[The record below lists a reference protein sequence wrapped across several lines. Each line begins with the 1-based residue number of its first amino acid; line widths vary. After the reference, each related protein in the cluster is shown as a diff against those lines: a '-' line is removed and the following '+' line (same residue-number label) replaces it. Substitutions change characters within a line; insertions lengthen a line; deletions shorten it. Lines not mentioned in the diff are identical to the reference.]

1 MITAVQIG
9 LLSSQGLQGQH
20 FRGSRWVGPPAQTVL
35 DTEIST
41 AQLFRRWQASPPDVF
56 SVRWSGTL
64 IVDRPGIYTFTT
76 VSDGVSRLSIDGQ
89 LVADNPGQRFEKLL
103 VVGRRHRLDSGLH
116 SVVLEYAH
124 DGGPYTLEWWWAR
137 DGGASK
143 PVPRRAL
150 SHGSRGRVAIFTR
163 WFDTLWWVV
172 SGACLLLGA
181 ASAMQRVML
190 LKAVREW
197 WRRPV
202 WLVLRVTVLVA
213 VLVSAGW
220 LYLSGAGEHSRVMNI
235 SSATGDQNA
244 YLLDAMQVY
253 ANRAGQDPSMLIGQ
267 RMRMPIYAA
276 YLSLFYTPRLS
287 GLEFLEVSKI
297 WNIRLSLLLVALL
310 GLVFAWHLPWIV
322 SVNLSLIVA
331 FGYFVFKAGYTQPAL
346 LFYSLFFGMFLTS
359 CHLFRVQGAATSVAL
374 GALAG
379 TLAGLAYLTK
389 ALVPPFVA
397 IFLAVYAVREV
408 VQWRRSR
415 RDPTKGPEAIKRFAW
430 RMVAGGAMGVCF
442 LAVVYPYVANSQR
455 VFGQYLFNQN
465 TTFYIW
471 YDSGAEARAVM
482 LPHTDDEGRVSM
494 PAEQLPSLG
503 EYWRTHTFGQM
514 FDRVREGIQN
524 MSVGPYSLPAT
535 YPLLAL
541 CIVLYSAFALVVIA
555 SNWSAFL
562 RLIREHGALSL
573 FLLLYAAVYLSGSAF
588 FVPTSSTGGLRFLL
602 VHVAPLLFVL
612 SYFLARAPFSL
623 TRWTVAGVGI
633 TPTAFHVAILL
644 LIGGDITLFLW
655 SRLETTYAG
664 F

>member
-9 LLSSQGLQGQH
+9 LLSSQGLQGQY

-150 SHGSRGRVAIFTR
+150 SHGSRGRVAIFAR

-220 LYLSGAGEHSRVMNI
+220 LYLEGAGEHSREMNI

-346 LFYSLFFGMFLTS
+346 LFYSLFFGMFLTC
-359 CHLFRVQGAATSVAL
+359 CHLFRVRGAATSVAL

-442 LAVVYPYVANSQR
+442 LAVVYPYIANSQR

-573 FLLLYAAVYLSGSAF
+573 FMLLYDGERL
-588 FVPTSSTGGLRFLL
+588 P
-602 VHVAPLLFVL
+602 H
-612 SYFLARAPFSL
+612 PF
-623 TRWTVAGVGI
+623 R
-633 TPTAFHVAILL
+633 
-644 LIGGDITLFLW
+644 GD
-655 SRLETTYAG
+655 
-664 F
+664 